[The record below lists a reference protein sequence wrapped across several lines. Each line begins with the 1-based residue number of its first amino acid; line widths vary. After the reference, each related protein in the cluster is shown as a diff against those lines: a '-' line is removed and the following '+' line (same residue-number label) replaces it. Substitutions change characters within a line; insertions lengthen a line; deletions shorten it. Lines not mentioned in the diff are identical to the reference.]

1 MTGSTS
7 LALGQH
13 TGSERGFT
21 LIEMLVVLTI
31 IGILAAVATANLPRS
46 ALLDAG
52 KTRAALAAA
61 AASARFE
68 AQARGAPVVLDL
80 HREVLAGLS
89 FQPAAGFPDAAP
101 TIYPDG
107 SSSGGRFALRG
118 KAIARLD
125 WATGQVGDAA
135 P

>member
-1 MTGSTS
+1 MNAPASP
-7 LALGQH
+7 APDRH

-52 KTRAALAAA
+52 KARAALAAA
-61 AASARFE
+61 AASARLD
-68 AQARGAPVVLDL
+68 AQARGAPVALDL
-80 HREVLAGLS
+80 HREALAGLS
-89 FQPAAGFPDAAP
+89 FQPAAGFRDAAP
-101 TIYPDG
+101 TFYPDG

-118 KAIARLD
+118 KTIAQLD